1 MSERGPGSPD
11 ERVAPMSSEQPRGSA
26 VGTAAHAAST
36 AVSESSTVVEG
47 DAEAQPT
54 TQPSSERV
62 ACAQTQPASAV
73 APQSGLAEGLRA
85 LCRAPAVLCVALIRV
100 YQRAISPM
108 LGDVCRYHPSC
119 SRYAVG
125 AISTHGVFKGVVL
138 AARRLLRCT
147 PLHAG
152 GLDPVPPRGAWKP
165 RIEPDGR
172 VRA

>member
-1 MSERGPGSPD
+1 MPRSQERQFQSHLQPEPTR
-11 ERVAPMSSEQPRGSA
+11 EMQRQHPAPEPQPKPHPPIGF
-26 VGTAAHAAST
+26 
-36 AVSESSTVVEG
+36 
-47 DAEAQPT
+47 
-54 TQPSSERV
+54 
-62 ACAQTQPASAV
+62 
-73 APQSGLAEGLRA
+73 AEGLRG
-85 LCRAPAVLCVALIRV
+85 LSRTPAVLLVALIRI
-100 YQRAISPM
+100 YQRTISPM

-119 SRYAVG
+119 SKYAVG
-125 AISTHGVFKGVVL
+125 AISTHGVFKGVLL

>member
-1 MSERGPGSPD
+1 MGRDDAAGP
-11 ERVAPMSSEQPRGSA
+11 
-26 VGTAAHAAST
+26 
-36 AVSESSTVVEG
+36 SSTPHALRRGEPATVEF
-47 DAEAQPT
+47 T
-54 TQPSSERV
+54 
-62 ACAQTQPASAV
+62 
-73 APQSGLAEGLRA
+73 GLGLKEGLRA
-85 LCRAPAVLCVALIRV
+85 MGRAPVVLCVALIRV
-100 YQRAISPM
+100 YQRVISPM

-125 AISTHGVFKGVVL
+125 AISTHGVFKGCVL